1 MSIPN
6 NITKEHLL
14 KAISKIDEEGIPKD
28 GDSQYYD
35 VIFNGEKYPP
45 KMIVSYANLF
55 ANGEILDR
63 NSFEG
68 GIGTKC
74 FKILSKNDF
83 MIESKL
89 ENETAEPKV
98 WFVTQG
104 ATFSKERGMKF
115 LWAPKKNKKGSAIF
129 FWNNVLKVR
138 KGDIIFNYSGGL
150 KGVSIALNDGYE
162 APNSEKESVWD
173 ATGYKVDIDLT
184 ELDIPIPLSE
194 FKKKKEEIKQY
205 LINVKN
211 KPFDLN
217 GNVNEGYLY
226 EFSKEAGKFLRD
238 LYGKPFGKKEIDDF
252 FDEIVTTGHIENKMT
267 INEIILHSY
276 NYIRSLGFQYDYEEI
291 ANFYISLKAKPFVIL
306 AGISGTGK
314 TQLPRK
320 IAASLGF
327 LEEQVIQLPVRPDW
341 TDSSDILG
349 YTSLDGNFIP
359 KDLTLA
365 IQKAT
370 ANPDL
375 PYFFILDEMNLARVE
390 HYFSDFLSVIETRER
405 VGKEIKTDPILREEV
420 LRSAKNKA
428 DFSAMGWP
436 QNLFLIGTVNM
447 DETTHSF
454 SRKVLDRANSVEM
467 NEVDLN
473 WIKTNGDQIP
483 QLSGISNDLFQTDY
497 IRSVEL
503 TDEDKKSIDKDMKLL
518 QDVNKILQEAD
529 LHFAYRVRDEIA
541 FYLIINAKN
550 GLLQSNS
557 ALDFQIVQKILP
569 RIHGSSERVQ
579 TVLVDLLNL
588 LEGTSFRN
596 SNFEYSMINDFT
608 KSAVLKYKRASKK
621 IIFMLKRYDD
631 DRFTSFWL

>member
-1 MSIPN
+1 MSIPI
-6 NITKEHLL
+6 NIHKEHLL
-14 KAISKIDEEGIPKD
+14 KAISKIDAEGIPD
-28 GDSQYYD
+28 YSQSVYYD
-35 VIFNGEKYPP
+35 VIYEGKKYPP
-45 KMIVSYANLF
+45 KLIVSFANIF
-55 ANGEILDR
+55 ANGETLDR
-63 NSFEG
+63 NSFAG
-68 GIGTKC
+68 GRETACFKLLEQNGFHIEEKQNLDEVSF
-74 FKILSKNDF
+74 FKIL
-83 MIESKL
+83 
-89 ENETAEPKV
+89 V
-98 WFVTQG
+98 
-104 ATFSKERGMKF
+104 KF
-115 LWAPKKNKKGSAIF
+115 LTQTKTSNLKTSGYPRDFQG
-129 FWNNVLKVR
+129 LKVKVSFGQGNQAR
-138 KGDIIFNYSGGL
+138 IPWIALL
-150 KGVSIALNDGYE
+150 KEIDTVQEGIYPGFLYFKDKHLLILSYGVSETRKPKRNW
-162 APNSEKESVWD
+162 NESN
-173 ATGYKVDIDLT
+173 L
-184 ELDIPIPLSE
+184 IPIKQF
-194 FKKKKEEIKQY
+194 FKDKGFGEPDRYGNSFVFKS
-205 LINVKN
+205 
-211 KPFDLN
+211 FDLN
-217 GNVNEGYLY
+217 NSLVELEINNDVNELITIYKAINGNQTSN
-226 EFSKEAGKFLRD
+226 EG
-238 LYGKPFGKKEIDDF
+238 
-252 FDEIVTTGHIENKMT
+252 NKMT
-267 INEIILHSY
+267 PKEIIQHSY
-276 NYIRSLGFQYDYEEI
+276 DYIRSLGFQYDYEEI
-291 ANFYISLKAKPFVIL
+291 ANFYLSLKAKPFVIL

-320 IAASLGF
+320 FAASLGF
-327 LEEQVIQLPVRPDW
+327 SDEQVIQLPVRPDW

-370 ANPDL
+370 ANPNL

-405 VGKEIKTDPILREEV
+405 VENNIKTDPILREEV
-420 LRSAKNKA
+420 LKTAKNKD
-428 DFSAMGWP
+428 DFRAMGWP

-454 SRKVLDRANSVEM
+454 SRKVLDRANSIEI

-503 TDEDKKSIDKDMKLL
+503 TDEDKKSIDKEMKLL

-541 FYLIINAKN
+541 FYLIINNKN

-557 ALDFQIVQKILP
+557 ALDFEIVQKILP

-588 LEGTSFRN
+588 LEGTSFRS

>member
-28 GDSQYYD
+28 GDSQYDD

>member
-1 MSIPN
+1 
-6 NITKEHLL
+6 
-14 KAISKIDEEGIPKD
+14 
-28 GDSQYYD
+28 
-35 VIFNGEKYPP
+35 
-45 KMIVSYANLF
+45 
-55 ANGEILDR
+55 
-63 NSFEG
+63 
-68 GIGTKC
+68 
-74 FKILSKNDF
+74 
-83 MIESKL
+83 
-89 ENETAEPKV
+89 
-98 WFVTQG
+98 
-104 ATFSKERGMKF
+104 
-115 LWAPKKNKKGSAIF
+115 
-129 FWNNVLKVR
+129 
-138 KGDIIFNYSGGL
+138 
-150 KGVSIALNDGYE
+150 
-162 APNSEKESVWD
+162 
-173 ATGYKVDIDLT
+173 
-184 ELDIPIPLSE
+184 
-194 FKKKKEEIKQY
+194 
-205 LINVKN
+205 
-211 KPFDLN
+211 
-217 GNVNEGYLY
+217 
-226 EFSKEAGKFLRD
+226 
-238 LYGKPFGKKEIDDF
+238 
-252 FDEIVTTGHIENKMT
+252 
-267 INEIILHSY
+267 
-276 NYIRSLGFQYDYEEI
+276 
-291 ANFYISLKAKPFVIL
+291 VIL

-420 LRSAKNKA
+420 LKSAKNKA

-454 SRKVLDRANSVEM
+454 SRKVLDRANSIEM

-541 FYLIINAKN
+541 FYLIINNKN
-550 GLLQSNS
+550 GLLQGNS
-557 ALDFQIVQKILP
+557 ALDFEIVQKILP

-588 LEGTSFRN
+588 LEGTSFRS
-596 SNFEYSMINDFT
+596 SNFEYSMINDFN